1 MNALQP
7 AVPRVVRALGAL
19 VTATLILAACS
30 SSAASPTA
38 SAVPSTAPSLSPSVG
53 ATPTATAV
61 PSPSVAP
68 GIGSEVI
75 VGDQQKVQVTAVEA
89 WAGSPTQQPAAGD
102 VFVSVKILITGITT
116 TSFTSADF
124 SVRDQDGKSYSEAA
138 PGRVPPL
145 SFQNGLEPQHFYGG
159 YVTFEVPAA
168 AAGNLVLVYKPNF
181 LTTTYE
187 IKLF

>member
-1 MNALQP
+1 MNAIQP
-7 AVPRVVRALGAL
+7 WVPRVVRALGAL

-30 SSAASPTA
+30 SPAASPTP
-38 SAVPSTAPSLSPSVG
+38 SAVPSTAPSLSPSVA

-61 PSPSVAP
+61 PSPSEEP

-89 WAGSPTQQPAAGD
+89 WAGSSTQQPAAGNA
-102 VFVSVKILITGITT
+102 FVSVKITVTGITT

-124 SVRDQDGKSYSEAA
+124 AVRDPEGNSHAEAA
-138 PGRVPPL
+138 PGRAPQL
-145 SFQNGLEPQHFYGG
+145 SFQTGLEPQHFYAG

-168 AAGNLVLVYKPNF
+168 DVGSLVLVYTPNF

-187 IKLF
+187 IKLS